1 MENSSPTDG
10 VMPAQVVGNKVAA
23 PRRQGALAQVFSHFT
38 RRDFWIDLLDTL
50 VKTAFSGFLIAVGN
64 TLLEAGKKKV
74 GGSATMFDTLGTQR
88 PQSPA
93 AQAYSR
99 GYGTP
104 SSSYSPSYPP
114 APVGYP
120 QSSPSRDIFPGF

>member
-1 MENSSPTDG
+1 MENNSPMDG
-10 VMPAQVVGNKVAA
+10 AIPAQVVGNRVSA
-23 PRRQGALAQVFSHFT
+23 PRQQGAMAQIFSHFT
-38 RRDFWIDLLDTL
+38 RKEFWIDLLDTL

-99 GYGTP
+99 GYGMP
-104 SSSYSPSYPP
+104 QQSYSTSYPP
-114 APVGYP
+114 APVGP
-120 QSSPSRDIFPGF
+120 TQSSIRDTFPNF